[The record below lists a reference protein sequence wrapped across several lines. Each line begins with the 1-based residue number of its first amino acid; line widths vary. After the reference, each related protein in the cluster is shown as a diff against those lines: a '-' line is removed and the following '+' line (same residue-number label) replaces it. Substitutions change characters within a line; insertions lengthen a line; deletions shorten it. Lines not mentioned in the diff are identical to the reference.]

1 MDGNT
6 FIEVKNKRKIINS
19 VRFTVMA
26 YCTPSHTSY
35 ILITKIPRQKIDF
48 SPLVLVAAAFYH
60 KQILSGFGTF
70 SFTDLKLITYF
81 SITYFPAVLHNII
94 YYTIIN
100 YCNYCLYTTL
110 KYNAVDNYSA
120 ESP

>member
-19 VRFTVMA
+19 VGFTVIA

-60 KQILSGFGTF
+60 EQILSGLGTF
-70 SFTDLKLITYF
+70 SFTDLTQKLITYF

-100 YCNYCLYTTL
+100 YCDYCLYTTL
-110 KYNAVDNYSA
+110 YSA
-120 ESP
+120 VTLT